1 MFNYLFR
8 FDPWSFLNAL
18 RNKAKSLG
26 TYYIEGEVIDFGFKL
41 DPTIRLEED
50 PNKEYESINSV
61 KVCVADKYIIT
72 PLSYYLNLKNNLLK
86 SYIFESLVN
95 KLVYSYFIIII

>member
-1 MFNYLFR
+1 MFNYWFR

-26 TYYIEGEVIDFGFKL
+26 TYYVEGEVVDFGFKI

-50 PNKEYESINSV
+50 PNKEYETINSV
-61 KVCVADKYIIT
+61 KVCIADEYIIT
-72 PLSYYLNLKNNLLK
+72 LLQYYLNLKKNYLNLH
-86 SYIFESLVN
+86 I
-95 KLVYSYFIIII
+95 